1 MRFTS
6 SIFTSLLK
14 PIDRRRFQ
22 ASVAQHRGDAYGKSF
37 NSWEHLVALVYAQLS
52 GTSSLRALET
62 GFNAQSNHHYH
73 LNCGRLS
80 RSTLADANK
89 RRPVRVFT
97 DVFQRLVSRLGRR
110 VRNEARA
117 VLQLIDSTPIMLSH
131 QFECATSN
139 GRIRGLKLHVLH
151 DLEVNC
157 PCHAEITPATV
168 NDIIPARAIA
178 ITEGVTY
185 VFDKA
190 YCDFDWWTKINDCGA
205 FFVTRPKTNM
215 AVKVLAHRP
224 LDMTQGDRFTVLADC
239 MITRNIHGKTKL
251 DMPLRR
257 ITIRRDV
264 ARNKTKTSTKTSTHD
279 QDSGDVFD
287 IISNDICRSAV
298 GLAACYKARWQIE
311 LLFRWI
317 KQNLNITKFIAVNEN
332 AVRLQIVAAMIA
344 FVLIRIAHQTS
355 ASTLR
360 PRRFIELVR
369 SFIHA
374 RRPIAKID
382 KPPPINANS
391 SQTKCNPNQIEFN
404 LA

>member
-6 SIFTSLLK
+6 SIFASLLK

-22 ASVAQHRGDAYGKSF
+22 ASVAQHGADAYGKSF

-52 GTSSLRALET
+52 GTSSLRALEA

-73 LNCGRLS
+73 LNCGPLA

-89 RRPVRVFT
+89 RRPVAVFA
-97 DVFQRLVSRLGRR
+97 DVFQGLVSKLGRK
-110 VRNEARA
+110 VRTEAKA
-117 VLQLIDSTPIMLSH
+117 VLHLIDSTPIMLSH
-131 QFECATSN
+131 LFECATSN

-151 DLEVNC
+151 DLETNC
-157 PCHAEITPATV
+157 PRHAEITPATV

-190 YCDFDWWTKINDCGA
+190 CCDFDGWTKINDCGA
-205 FFVTRPKTNM
+205 FFVTRPKANM

-224 LDMTQGDRFTVLADC
+224 LDVTQGDGFTVLADC
-239 MITRNIHGKTKL
+239 IITRNTRGKTRL

-264 ARNKTKTSTKTSTHD
+264 ARNKAKTDTRD
-279 QDSGDVFD
+279 QATEDAFD

-298 GLAACYKARWQIE
+298 DLAACCKARWQIE

-332 AVRLQIVAAMIA
+332 AVRLQIIAAMIA

-355 ASTLR
+355 ANHLR

-374 RRPIAKID
+374 RRHTAEID
-382 KPPPINANS
+382 KPPPINASS
-391 SQTKCNPNQIEFN
+391 SQTKFNPNQIEFN